1 VRALTF
7 SLALACSACGD
18 RTPLLVGG
26 ADGGEEASI
35 EAGPEAAPPDAVEA
49 QPDVSCAVACDD
61 GIACTRDDCD
71 AFGRCTHSPD
81 DTLCPQTQL
90 CSATRGC
97 DAFIYGSASD
107 GHVYEVRIPSAALV
121 DLGLSPA
128 SPSNL
133 ALASDGTLFLTDTY
147 VLYRADRATAATTPV
162 GSILPLH
169 QYGGLGSSP
178 GGSLQATADT
188 PDLFRVDPT
197 SGGASVLAPFP
208 SGYRASGD
216 VTSLGSLLY
225 VSAVN
230 IAQPATDSLL
240 SFDAATLSSR
250 VVGNIGF
257 HCVWGLATL
266 GTSLYGLTC
275 QARLL
280 QIDWNSGAATQL
292 ATINVPFIGAA
303 GR

>member
-1 VRALTF
+1 LF
-7 SLALACSACGD
+7 
-18 RTPLLVGG
+18 VGG
-26 ADGGEEASI
+26 ADGGEDGSI
-35 EAGPEAAPPDAVEA
+35 ESGPEAAPADVVEA

-71 AFGRCTHSPD
+71 SSGRCTHAPD

-97 DAFIYGSASD
+97 DAFVYGAASD

-147 VLYRADRATAATTPV
+147 VLYRADRATAATTAV

-178 GGSLQATADT
+178 GGSLEATADT
-188 PDLFRVDPT
+188 PDLFRVDAT
-197 SGGASVLAPFP
+197 SGAASILTPFP

-216 VTSLGSLLY
+216 VTTLGSLLY

-230 IAQPATDSLL
+230 IAQPANDTLL
-240 SFDAATLSSR
+240 TFDATTLASR

-275 QARLL
+275 EARLL
-280 QIDWNSGAATQL
+280 QIDANSGTATQL
-292 ATINVPFIGAA
+292 AKSSVPFIGAA